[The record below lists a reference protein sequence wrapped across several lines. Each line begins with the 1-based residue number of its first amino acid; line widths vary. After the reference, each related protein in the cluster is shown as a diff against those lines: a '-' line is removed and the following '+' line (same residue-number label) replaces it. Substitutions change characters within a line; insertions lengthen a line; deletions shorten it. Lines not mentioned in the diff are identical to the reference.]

1 MTTKDRATLRGFANT
16 LTTCCYIGKDGLT
29 DSVLDG
35 IRDALTARELI
46 KVSVQENS
54 PYTAREACEE
64 VADLLGAEPIQVI
77 GRKFVIYKR
86 NKKVDQY
93 GIK

>member
-1 MTTKDRATLRGFANT
+1 MTTKERATLRSFANT
-16 LTTCCYIGKDGLT
+16 LNAVCYIGKDGLT

-46 KVSVQENS
+46 KVAVQENS

-77 GRKFVIYKR
+77 GKKFVIYKR